1 MKTKTRKITPSV
13 LASKLYKKTI
23 KFDKSTDKALANP
36 KPHVNKKD
44 DLCNHNKCVNK
55 ELSNIGF
62 GKLPRHLM
70 PQFEDLK
77 SVKKFIRQIKKIIP
91 VKSGFKKF
99 DIKDLSPTQSEI
111 RNSRSQDIL
120 NSWSKHDILSQ
131 VKKGSPIVTSIT
143 GSVIDGHH
151 RSEALKKAARAGYVK
166 DTDMVQVY
174 AIDLPAWTI
183 LSMANKF
190 GYNKKSQSF

>member
-1 MKTKTRKITPSV
+1 MKTRKMTPSL

-23 KFDKSTDKALANP
+23 KFDKKTDKVLSSP

-44 DLCNHNKCVNK
+44 DLCNNNQCVNK
-55 ELSNIGF
+55 ELTRLGF

-70 PQFEDLK
+70 PQFSDFK
-77 SVKKFIRQIKKIIP
+77 SIKHFVRKINKIIP
-91 VKSGFKKF
+91 IQSGFKSF
-99 DIKDLSPTQSEI
+99 AIKDLAPTQSEI
-111 RNSRSQDIL
+111 RDSRAQEIL
-120 NSWSKHDILSQ
+120 NKWSKHNILTQ
-131 VKKGSPIVTSIT
+131 VKKGTPIVTSRT

-151 RSEALKKAARAGYVK
+151 RSEALKKATKEGYLK
-166 DTDMVQVY
+166 DTDRVQVY

-190 GYNKKSQSF
+190 GYNKNSQPF